1 MICVLYC
8 PCSPEYC
15 LASLPVKLHLITT
28 PNQPSQ
34 LNTMGAIVSHNA
46 LPESIWQPV
55 HDVTVALLPVCR
67 AARACLVYTWDNKQ
81 CCENGDL
88 CCLYGCYNISDKG
101 KGKGISF
108 FSFPN
113 PRIKPEKKDL
123 AARWLFNIGTGW
135 TVKNY
140 SFDNA
145 KKVCHEHFEESCF
158 ETELQERLGFRIRKH
173 LKPDAVPTIFSFK
186 PTQSHV
192 QQERKER
199 AQKRTKTTVRSI
211 TSSCLTWKTFLYL
224 EGTIKCLTKG
234 ER

>member
-1 MICVLYC
+1 M
-8 PCSPEYC
+8 
-15 LASLPVKLHLITT
+15 
-28 PNQPSQ
+28 
-34 LNTMGAIVSHNA
+34 
-46 LPESIWQPV
+46 
-55 HDVTVALLPVCR
+55 
-67 AARACLVYTWDNKQ
+67 YTLDNKQ

-88 CCLYGCYNISDKG
+88 CCLYGCYNRSDKG

-145 KKVCHEHFEESCF
+145 KKVCHEHFEESCL
-158 ETELQERLGFRIRKH
+158 ETELQERLRFRIHKH
-173 LKPDAVPTIFSFK
+173 LKPDAVPTIFSSR
-186 PTQSHV
+186 PTRHG
-192 QQERKER
+192 QQERRER
-199 AQKRTKTTVRSI
+199 AQKRTKTIVRSV
-211 TSSCLTWKTFLYL
+211 TSSCWTLKTFLYL
-224 EGTIKCLTKG
+224 EGTITKG

>member
-1 MICVLYC
+1 M
-8 PCSPEYC
+8 
-15 LASLPVKLHLITT
+15 KLHLITT

-67 AARACLVYTWDNKQ
+67 SARACLVYTWYNQQ

-88 CCLYGCYNISDKG
+88 CCLYGCYNRSDKG

-123 AARWLFNIGTGW
+123 AASRLFNIGTGL

-140 SFDNA
+140 SFD
-145 KKVCHEHFEESCF
+145 KTVCHEHFEESCF
-158 ETELQERLGFRIRKH
+158 ETELQERLGFRICKH
-173 LKPDAVPTIFSFK
+173 LKPDAVPTIYSFK
-186 PTQSHV
+186 PTQSHG
-192 QQERKER
+192 QQER
-199 AQKRTKTTVRSI
+199 
-211 TSSCLTWKTFLYL
+211 
-224 EGTIKCLTKG
+224 
-234 ER
+234 

>member
-1 MICVLYC
+1 MQSCQ
-8 PCSPEYC
+8 
-15 LASLPVKLHLITT
+15 SL
-28 PNQPSQ
+28 S
-34 LNTMGAIVSHNA
+34 S
-46 LPESIWQPV
+46 V
-55 HDVTVALLPVCR
+55 HMR
-67 AARACLVYTWDNKQ
+67 QQ
-81 CCENGDL
+81 CCVNGDL
-88 CCLYGCYNISDKG
+88 CCLYGCYNRSDKG

-145 KKVCHEHFEESCF
+145 ESSF
-158 ETELQERLGFRIRKH
+158 ETELQERLGFRICKH

-199 AQKRTKTTVRSI
+199 AQMRTKTTLRSVTVI
-211 TSSCLTWKTFLYL
+211 
-224 EGTIKCLTKG
+224 
-234 ER
+234 